1 MVKKIFNILFVITLL
16 LFFSTN
22 SYAWELSIL
31 WTGKT
36 IKELN
41 NSIKILDNKK
51 NKIENDFS
59 ELNTDLK
66 LKTFLRKNISRFEF
80 NKIKELVINY
90 NKNEKELNEKLL
102 LEAKKWLDIKNTRK
116 KLLENK
122 RIFYNWLIPFIN
134 INHKKEYLEYVK
146 RDAELF
152 KKKNIIFVDI
162 EVKKYI
168 LDNKVSRIESEIKKH
183 KDYINKSIKNIID
196 TRLEQKINNLK
207 NNDWFKFLSNES
219 KVKVLEKT
227 IRKIKIK
234 LSNYTNKINLSWT
247 WINQENTN
255 IDNKLETYKIA
266 IEKLENFKNIYIK

>member
-41 NSIKILDNKK
+41 NSIKILDNEK

-122 RIFYNWLIPFIN
+122 RFFYNWLIPFIN
-134 INHKKEYLEYVK
+134 INHKKEYLEYIK

-152 KKKNIIFVDI
+152 KKKNIISVDI
-162 EVKKYI
+162 EVKKDI

>member
-41 NSIKILDNKK
+41 NSIKILDNEK

-90 NKNEKELNEKLL
+90 NKNEKKLNEKLL

>member
-22 SYAWELSIL
+22 SYAGELSIL
-31 WTGKT
+31 GTGKT

-41 NSIKILDNKK
+41 NSIKILDNEK

-102 LEAKKWLDIKNTRK
+102 LEAKKGLDIKNTRK

-122 RIFYNWLIPFIN
+122 RIFYNGLIPFIN
-134 INHKKEYLEYVK
+134 INHKKEYLEYIK

-152 KKKNIIFVDI
+152 KKKNIISVDI
-162 EVKKYI
+162 EVKKDI

-207 NNDWFKFLSNES
+207 NNDGFKFLSNES

-234 LSNYTNKINLSWT
+234 LSNYTNKINLSGT
-247 WINQENTN
+247 GINQENTN

>member
-41 NSIKILDNKK
+41 NSIKILDNEK

-90 NKNEKELNEKLL
+90 NKNEKKLNEKLL
-102 LEAKKWLDIKNTRK
+102 LEAKNWLDIKNTRK
-116 KLLENK
+116 RLLENK
-122 RIFYNWLIPFIN
+122 KIFYNWLIPFIN
-134 INHKKEYLEYVK
+134 INHKKEYLEYIK

-152 KKKNIIFVDI
+152 KKKNIISVDI
-162 EVKKYI
+162 EVKKDI

>member
-41 NSIKILDNKK
+41 NSIKILDNEK

>member
-122 RIFYNWLIPFIN
+122 RFFYNWLIPFIN

>member
-41 NSIKILDNKK
+41 NSIKILDNEK

-122 RIFYNWLIPFIN
+122 RFFYNWLIPFIN